1 MSNLL
6 STLSVLYVEDEEDI
20 RSLLQRAL
28 TRKVKNL
35 YVGID
40 GVDGFNLFEKHRPDI
55 ILTDIKMPK
64 MNGINM
70 AKRIKKI
77 DKEVPIIVLSAHSET
92 NYFLEAIESG
102 ISGYLL
108 KPLDKQKLYDILEE
122 NAKIVLFGREK
133 KLHELLLQELIDL
146 QPSVIF
152 STDESKSALFL
163 NKLFI
168 DNFTVEGFDAEDYDK
183 SSIYSQVKKFN
194 NTTLVDGDK
203 DVFWLDY
210 VFDNPNTS
218 FKVSVKKESSEVF
231 FYVRTK
237 LVHPES
243 IGKVVI
249 VITLVEL

>member
-1 MSNLL
+1 MSSLL
-6 STLSVLYVEDEEDI
+6 STLNVLYVEDDADI
-20 RSLLQRAL
+20 RSILQRAL
-28 TRKVKNL
+28 ERRVKNL

-40 GVDGFNLFEKHRPDI
+40 GLDGFELFEKHRPDI

-70 AKRIKKI
+70 AKRIKEI

-92 NYFLEAIESG
+92 NYFLEAIENG

-133 KLHELLLQELIDL
+133 KQHELLLQEVIEL
-146 QPSVIF
+146 QPSIIF
-152 STDESKSALFL
+152 SADNQKSALFL
-163 NKLFI
+163 NKLFV
-168 DNFTVEGFDAEDYDK
+168 DNFTVEDFDMEDYDK
-183 SSIYSQVKKFN
+183 DSIYSQVKEFN

-203 DVFWLDY
+203 DMFWLDY
-210 VFDNPNTS
+210 IFENPNTS
-218 FKVSVKKESSEVF
+218 FRVSVQKKDSESL